1 MAEFD
6 VNKYWIERGRTYL
19 SEERLNGPYHRLQE
33 QFLLEVI
40 QRGELPAQNIL
51 ELGCGFGRV
60 TRLLSEQLPQ
70 SKITAVDLSMDQ
82 LNNARSYCGGKQNI
96 TFGIYDFYSEAPL
109 PGERYDLT
117 VAVEVFLHHPAEV
130 VLKLIK
136 AVSQVSTCIVNID
149 WSEPWRWKTPE
160 HVWVHDYERLY
171 RQAGLKWVVFVPP
184 EKVDGKQQKL
194 FVAAHELPAALVRL
208 EQQLNRPLLHGANS
222 RGDWLQRLDRA
233 AGELKT
239 VIPPES
245 LSILVDENHWGKTRN
260 ELERAMLP
268 FLERNGQYWGLPKND
283 EAAIGELERMRGAG
297 AQYLIFPWHSF
308 WWLEYYTGFRQR
320 LHVSFPCL
328 VRSHDLIV
336 FKLR

>member
-1 MAEFD
+1 
-6 VNKYWIERGRTYL
+6 
-19 SEERLNGPYHRLQE
+19 
-33 QFLLEVI
+33 
-40 QRGELPAQNIL
+40 
-51 ELGCGFGRV
+51 
-60 TRLLSEQLPQ
+60 
-70 SKITAVDLSMDQ
+70 
-82 LNNARSYCGGKQNI
+82 
-96 TFGIYDFYSEAPL
+96 
-109 PGERYDLT
+109 
-117 VAVEVFLHHPAEV
+117 
-130 VLKLIK
+130 
-136 AVSQVSTCIVNID
+136 
-149 WSEPWRWKTPE
+149 
-160 HVWVHDYERLY
+160 VHDYERLY